1 MALVPDYP
9 VLVKGM
15 SLSSNEVV
23 ANISAHKTNSVG
35 VAPFLEDIEMSTG
48 R

>member
-9 VLVKGM
+9 AVVKGM